1 MKQITNR
8 LISVSLVFFA
18 IFACIVS
25 CDDMNDIQSKY
36 ADAEERVYLGK
47 VDSIKS
53 IAGFGRAKI
62 TWYVTADPKI
72 EQTIIYWNQREDS
85 IVRNISRSVS
95 GVQKDSIII
104 ENLPEGSTLFEFRNV
119 NSRGESSLFTSA
131 AVTAW
136 GANFAEGLRARR
148 LTSTVFDYTSS
159 EFLVGI
165 SPTVNGDS
173 VVYSQI
179 LYTDKNEGTEKSLRI
194 DREVNDTVL
203 TGFSDGDEFRFRN
216 VFFLPEG
223 MDTVYGNYQTV
234 KAPTAVFDNGKKIT
248 FPGNPDSR
256 YSQHTATSFYEW
268 NLAGDLILYELNES
282 GSFVESESYPGLI
295 PRETYREFFFYDDD
309 KFIGLGTNH
318 QLFMFKI
325 ELDQL
330 VFVKASSSAGNN
342 FGAGFNMPNFMP
354 GRGFFYAI
362 QATGAMNA
370 WYANNN
376 ASFANPNNISVDTD
390 FLYDPFTMYNYSYII
405 AVDEE
410 GYLWSIPV
418 STTGAYRGLNKIGSG
433 WDRFEK
439 LIAVGPKLLAVDS
452 NGDFYEF
459 DFNATDYFW
468 VLD

>member
-8 LISVSLVFFA
+8 LITVSLVFFA
-18 IFACIVS
+18 ILVCVVS
-25 CDDMNDIQSKY
+25 CDDMNEIQSQY
-36 ADAEERVYLGK
+36 ADKDERVYLGK

-53 IAGFGRAKI
+53 IAGFGRAMI

-85 IVRNISRSVS
+85 IVRNISRTVS

-119 NSRGESSLFTSA
+119 NSRGQSSLFTSA
-131 AVTAW
+131 VVTVW
-136 GANFAEGLRARR
+136 GENFAEGLRARR
-148 LTSTVFDYTSS
+148 LTSTVFDYASS
-159 EFLVGI
+159 EFSLGFTPAAV
-165 SPTVNGDS
+165 GDS

-179 LYTDKNEGTEKSLRI
+179 VYTDSEGTEKTLRI
-194 DREVNDTVL
+194 DRETNDTVL
-203 TGFSDGDEFRFRN
+203 TGFSDGAEFRFRN

-248 FPGNPDSR
+248 FPGNPNSR
-256 YSQHTATSFYEW
+256 YSQHTATSLYEW
-268 NLAGDLILYELNES
+268 TQAGDLILHELNDE
-282 GSFVESESYPGLI
+282 GTFVQIESYPGLV
-295 PRETYREFFFYDDD
+295 PRDTYREFFFYDDD
-309 KFIGLGTNH
+309 KFIGVGVNH

-330 VFVKASSSAGNN
+330 VFVKASSGAADN
-342 FGAGFNMPNFMP
+342 FGTGFSMANFLP

-390 FLYDPFTMYNYSYII
+390 FLYNPFTMYNYSYIV
-405 AVDEE
+405 AVDED
-410 GYLWSIPV
+410 GNLWSIPV
-418 STTGAYRGLNKIGSG
+418 STTGAFRGLNKIGSG

>member
-8 LISVSLVFFA
+8 LITASLVLFA
-18 IFACIVS
+18 ILVCVVS

-36 ADAEERVYLGK
+36 ADKDERVYLGK

-53 IAGFGRAKI
+53 IAGFGRAMI

-85 IVRNISRSVS
+85 IVRDLNRTGP

-136 GANFAEGLRARR
+136 GGDFALGLRARR
-148 LTSTVFDYTSS
+148 LTSTVFDYTNS
-159 EFLVGI
+159 EFLIGI
-165 SPTVNGDS
+165 SPTVQGDS

-179 LYTDKNEGTEKSLRI
+179 VYTDNVEGTEKSLRI

-203 TGFSDGDEFRFRN
+203 TGFSDGAEFRFRN

-223 MDTVYGNYQTV
+223 MDTVYGNYQTI

-248 FPGNPDSR
+248 FPGNPNSR
-256 YSQHTATSFYEW
+256 YSQHTGTSFYEW
-268 NLAGDLILYELNES
+268 NLAGDLIRYELNES
-282 GSFVESESYPGLI
+282 GSFVQSESYPGLI
-295 PRETYREFFFYDDD
+295 PRTTYREFFFYDDD

-318 QLFMFKI
+318 QLFMFQI
-325 ELDQL
+325 ELDEL
-330 VFVKASSSAGNN
+330 VFVKASSTAGNN
-342 FGAGFNMPNFMP
+342 FGSGFNMSQFMP

-370 WYANNN
+370 WFANNN
-376 ASFANPNNISVDTD
+376 AAFANPNNIAVDTD
-390 FLYDPFTMYNYSYII
+390 FLYDPFTMYNYSYIL

-410 GYLWSIPV
+410 GNLWSIPI

-439 LIAVGPKLLAVDS
+439 LIAVGSKLLAVDS